1 MPLDE
6 FMFLL
11 TAGTTIIAIG
21 LLVAAAVLTN
31 KYGNRV
37 LITPVAF
44 IIIMIAVGVF
54 VCLKVN
60 NGKMMVEAE
69 FYDPVSS
76 SSFEDGRYHTVTIDY
91 ENKNIKRTAWYGS
104 QIINVTVKDQES
116 NTKSSIVR
124 TRRSWGTLYDEE
136 IELQVSQDEYD
147 NQIFKN

>member
-6 FMFLL
+6 FIFLL

-21 LLVAAAVLTN
+21 LLVAAAV

-44 IIIMIAVGVF
+44 IVIMIAVGVF

-69 FYDPVSS
+69 FDRVCNGVKKDFSVECGLKDLV
-76 SSFEDGRYHTVTIDY
+76 FRDMTIR
-91 ENKNIKRTAWYGS
+91 ENECTAVF
-104 QIINVTVKDQES
+104 QIQGN
-116 NTKSSIVR
+116 
-124 TRRSWGTLYDEE
+124 
-136 IELQVSQDEYD
+136 
-147 NQIFKN
+147 

>member
-37 LITPVAF
+37 LITPVTF
-44 IIIMIAVGVF
+44 IVIMIAVGVF

-69 FYDPVSS
+69 FDRVCNGVKKDFSVECGLKDLV
-76 SSFEDGRYHTVTIDY
+76 FRDMTIR
-91 ENKNIKRTAWYGS
+91 ENECTAVF
-104 QIINVTVKDQES
+104 QIQGN
-116 NTKSSIVR
+116 
-124 TRRSWGTLYDEE
+124 
-136 IELQVSQDEYD
+136 
-147 NQIFKN
+147 